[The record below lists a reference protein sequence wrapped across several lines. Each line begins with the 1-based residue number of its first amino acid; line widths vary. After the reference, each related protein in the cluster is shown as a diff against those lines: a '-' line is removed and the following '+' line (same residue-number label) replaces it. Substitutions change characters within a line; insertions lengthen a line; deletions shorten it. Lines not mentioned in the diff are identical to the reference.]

1 MLIWKFVFSK
11 DPQMTKAILYKKEEG
26 RKHHITWIKNIL
38 QSYNNWIAMILA
50 WEQTHKLMENNT
62 QPRNKSAFTDNLIFS
77 KCIKKTVGEIK
88 LLQ

>member
-1 MLIWKFVFSK
+1 
-11 DPQMTKAILYKKEEG
+11 
-26 RKHHITWIKNIL
+26 
-38 QSYNNWIAMILA
+38 MILA